1 MQLSAIVNG
10 TEYSLS
16 DGTYAYR
23 LEDDGTG
30 IAPMHRLTERGP
42 FQHGETDLGYR
53 LDPRL
58 IRLVLGIEGADRSAR
73 DTKRGR
79 LMRLFKPA
87 NQVSL
92 KWTLDNG
99 EIRQIDCYYAGDLT
113 APSTDRIAEIQKLG
127 VSFTA
132 PDPAFYDPEP
142 LTAFVYQDDDLPLT
156 GASSGTLS
164 APGLIVP
171 MPVPFGVSSGI
182 MAETHYLSYAGDWL
196 DYPIITINGP
206 IINPIITSETTGD
219 ILDLTGVSLS
229 AGDAVTVDCR
239 YGYKSIVH
247 SDGTNLI
254 ANLSTDSD
262 LATFHIAPVDGL
274 DDTKINIITVSG
286 GMVNANTRIDIACYN
301 RYTGI

>member
-1 MQLSAIVNG
+1 MQLAAIVTG

-58 IRLVLGIEGADRSAR
+58 IRLILGIEGATRSER
-73 DTKRGR
+73 DTMRGR
-79 LMRLFKPA
+79 LMRLFRPS

-99 EIRQIDCYYAGDLT
+99 DIRQIDCYYAGDLT
-113 APSTDRIAEIQKLG
+113 APSTDRIDTIQKLG
-127 VSFTA
+127 VSFAA
-132 PDPAFYDPEP
+132 PDPAFYEP
-142 LTAFVYQDDDLPLT
+142 TQYTAFVYQDDDLPLT

-171 MPVPFGVSSGI
+171 MPVPFGVSSGV

-206 IINPIITSETTGD
+206 ITDPIVTNATTGD
-219 ILDLTGVSLS
+219 MLDLTGVSLS

-247 SDGTNLI
+247 SNGANLI
-254 ANLSTDSD
+254 ANLSADSD
-262 LATFHIAPVDGL
+262 LATFHIAPADGL
-274 DDTKINIITVSG
+274 DDTKTNIITVTG
-286 GMVNANTRIDIACYN
+286 GTVNANTRIDIAYYN